1 MLTRKPVGIRI
12 KFITSDSACLP
23 PLFFFSPCVC
33 PFKSLWFIFYI
44 LFFLPPPLPFF
55 FSCFISLLGI
65 KSTAHIEKYG
75 TKYWSEKETG
85 GFYWLCQTLAVH
97 TQMLSYILE
106 RSSFYGHIQDYTKQH
121 PWWEMTSFEFF
132 FSQLFAI
139 SSSGKFWLLQWRISF
154 SWVVYVQ
161 QFLRTIEAD
170 AHQKSGANGTRAGLT
185 SCAGGVGWGNWIK
198 YGTQT
203 AGKLSQRPSGIHKR
217 RAFFQLSPTQTT
229 KVFNTIL

>member
-12 KFITSDSACLP
+12 KFITSDSACLL
-23 PLFFFSPCVC
+23 PLFFFFPLCL
-33 PFKSLWFIFYI
+33 SLQKLVIHLLYFI
-44 LFFLPPPLPFF
+44 LSSPPLALFF

-185 SCAGGVGWGNWIK
+185 SCAGGVG
-198 YGTQT
+198 
-203 AGKLSQRPSGIHKR
+203 
-217 RAFFQLSPTQTT
+217 
-229 KVFNTIL
+229 